1 MRRFVILA
9 LFLVLAVCVVPAS
22 ADTIEIPLWG
32 TLSGFNLGEPY
43 RGQTFIA
50 ESGLAEQLT
59 VYMAGSDDEDIG
71 TDFRILLTEVDDTGG
86 FRLTHVLFESS
97 VQNVPF
103 DRTTKIYTYTVD
115 LGGIPL
121 IGGKTYAWVF
131 DAYGLAGGTSRTG
144 ICRFD
149 CYDDGMAFGHI
160 GPFTSGNREDHFEGP
175 WLMRHLNDLAFTLEF
190 TPEQSQ
196 DNAIPGLPLL
206 LLDND
211 AL

>member
-1 MRRFVILA
+1 MRRFTVLA
-9 LFLVLAVCVVPAS
+9 LFLVTAVCVVPAN

-32 TLSGFNLGEPY
+32 TLSGFNLMEPY

-71 TDFRILLTEVDDTGG
+71 TNFRILLTEVDDTSG
-86 FRLTHVLFESS
+86 FRLTNVLFESS

-103 DRTTKIYTYTVD
+103 DRTTKIYAYTVD

-121 IGGKTYAWVF
+121 TGRKTYALVF

-144 ICRFD
+144 VCRFD
-149 CYDDGMAFGHI
+149 CYEDGMAFGHA
-160 GPFTSGNREDHFEGP
+160 GPFTSGDREDHFEGP
-175 WLMRHLNDLAFTLEF
+175 WFMHHLQDLAFTLEF
-190 TPEQSQ
+190 TPEQIK
-196 DNAIPGLPLL
+196 DGIEPGIPLL
-206 LLDND
+206 LLDHD